1 MRNLKNEIKWVAIAS
16 IFIMSLKLSYAN
28 TALNQASEAIKDPAK
43 VFDGS
48 SFKGS
53 IDVPQVPPPTPAID
67 NGQSLSQTPQSQN
80 PSVNIPPANPKPD
93 TQNTNP
99 KPQNNNNTNT
109 NTSSSVNQSTSTT
122 QKPPTFIE
130 KVGMDIKDNKWDYT
144 TEAIAG
150 GFAGYMIGGPIGI
163 LIGVVVLLGII
174 IIARADYIDKKYN
187 KK

>member
-1 MRNLKNEIKWVAIAS
+1 MKNFKNEIKWVAIAS

-28 TALNQASEAIKDPAK
+28 TAFDQASEATKDPAK

-53 IDVPQVPPPTPAID
+53 IDVPPVPSPIPAID
-67 NGQSLSQTPQSQN
+67 NGQSSSQTPQSQN
-80 PSVNIPPANPKPD
+80 PSANIPPVNPKPD
-93 TQNTNP
+93 IQ
-99 KPQNNNNTNT
+99 NNNTNT
-109 NTSSSVNQSTSTT
+109 NKSSVNQSTSTT

-144 TEAIAG
+144 KASIAG

-163 LIGVVVLLGII
+163 LIGVVAILAII
-174 IIARADYIDKKYN
+174 IIARADYIDNKYN

>member
-16 IFIMSLKLSYAN
+16 LVIMSLKLSYAN
-28 TALNQASEAIKDPAK
+28 TALNQASEATKDPAK

-53 IDVPQVPPPTPAID
+53 IDVPPVPPPTPAID
-67 NGQSLSQTPQSQN
+67 NGQSSSQTPQSQN
-80 PSVNIPPANPKPD
+80 PSANIPPANPKPD

-99 KPQNNNNTNT
+99 KPQNNNTNT
-109 NTSSSVNQSTSTT
+109 NTSSVNQSTSTT

-163 LIGVVVLLGII
+163 LVGVVALLAII
-174 IIARADYIDKKYN
+174 IIARADYIDNKYN